1 MKQLLKVTI
10 MLGILVIATR
20 AEYNGWFGFG
30 KKSAQQISQ
39 ADRDLAS
46 AIEAGSIEATNNA
59 IRNGAHPNA
68 KVDGHTSLFIHAF
81 EHAINRNWQGNNKIT
96 GIHPDRS
103 DIARLVAATPPGGN
117 IDDLN
122 KVLEDYYV
130 DAENKPRRELFVN
143 EQVLQDFA
151 LFLYHLHN
159 LAVGAAQNR

>member
-1 MKQLLKVTI
+1 MKHARKIGI
-10 MLGILVIATR
+10 MLGTLVAITQ
-20 AEYNGWFGFG
+20 AENNGWFGFG
-30 KKSAQQISQ
+30 KKSAQQITQ
-39 ADRDLAS
+39 ADRDLYE

-68 KVDGHTSLFIHAF
+68 KVDGQTSLFIHAF
-81 EHAINRNWQGNNKIT
+81 EHAINRNLKGHNKIT
-96 GIHPDRS
+96 GIDPDRS

-122 KVLEDYYV
+122 NALLYYV
-130 DAENKPRRELFVN
+130 DAENMPRRELFVN

-159 LAVGAAQNR
+159 LAVGAQR